1 MKFGQIIVRLTK
13 KIPTHSDLYCS
24 DWKLVL
30 EPFMT
35 YNGNKMRSVN
45 FYYMFTILD
54 RLSAYLKSSKKKKKQ
69 KQKLIICGILV
80 NFKGLE
86 LGFRCS
92 KSYNTFPSSIDHGY
106 IYQLAK
112 FRNQM
117 ICSSKDIF

>member
-35 YNGNKMRSVN
+35 YNGNIMRSVN

-54 RLSAYLKSSKKKKKQ
+54 RLSAYLKSSKKKKK
-69 KQKLIICGILV
+69 KT
-80 NFKGLE
+80 E
-86 LGFRCS
+86 
-92 KSYNTFPSSIDHGY
+92 TEIDY
-106 IYQLAK
+106 LWYSDK
-112 FRNQM
+112 FQRA
-117 ICSSKDIF
+117 

>member
-1 MKFGQIIVRLTK
+1 
-13 KIPTHSDLYCS
+13 
-24 DWKLVL
+24 
-30 EPFMT
+30 
-35 YNGNKMRSVN
+35 MRSVN

-54 RLSAYLKSSKKKKKQ
+54 RLSAYLKSSKKKKKKP
-69 KQKLIICGILV
+69 KQKLIICGILI

-92 KSYNTFPSSIDHGY
+92 KSYNIFPSSIDHGY